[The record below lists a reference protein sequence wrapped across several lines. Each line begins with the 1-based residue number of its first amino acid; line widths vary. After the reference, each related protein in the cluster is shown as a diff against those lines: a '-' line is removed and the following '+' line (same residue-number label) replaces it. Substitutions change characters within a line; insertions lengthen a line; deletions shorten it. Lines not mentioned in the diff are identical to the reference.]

1 MIVRSGLSTSCRCGG
16 VWSLPSRSAGKAMI
30 GPRLAAAEL
39 FEVLPIAVLQAQ
51 HAPVKGERP
60 KVRVSAA
67 AK

>member
-1 MIVRSGLSTSCRCGG
+1 VLVEGFSGIRTA
-16 VWSLPSRSAGKAMI
+16 LPAGKAMT

-39 FEVLPIAVLQAQ
+39 FEALPIAVLQAQ